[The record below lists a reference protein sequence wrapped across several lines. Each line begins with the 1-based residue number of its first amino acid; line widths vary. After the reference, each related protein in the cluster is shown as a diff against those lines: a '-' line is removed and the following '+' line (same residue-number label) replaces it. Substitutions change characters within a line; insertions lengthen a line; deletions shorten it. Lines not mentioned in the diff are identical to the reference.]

1 MHSCSLRPFLDKLR
15 EMKQSGQLERKS
27 KLQLISTDTWDIS
40 DDLSSYTDI
49 ANILQVI
56 FNFQSSQELSKTLS
70 SPRTPSL
77 SWRMYQ
83 MSRRLS

>member
-1 MHSCSLRPFLDKLR
+1 MHSYSLRPFLDKLR

-56 FNFQSSQELSKTLS
+56 F
-70 SPRTPSL
+70 
-77 SWRMYQ
+77 
-83 MSRRLS
+83 